1 VSSGAEGRRP
11 TLLVVGLSR
20 ETAPVE
26 VRERASL
33 SEFAAG
39 RLLRALRRTQAVDE
53 ALALSTCNRTEVY
66 ALVVPGEAAHAP
78 RRIREMLSRETSI
91 SREELVQLGYDR
103 RDGDA
108 AEHLLGVVAGLNSTM
123 LGEPEVVGQAR
134 AAGALAREEGTL
146 GRVLEGLLRH
156 AFAAGRR
163 VRTETAIARGIT
175 SVSSVAVELARGLT
189 GDLADRTALVIGAG
203 EVASAVAHRLS
214 SIGSGR
220 LLIANRSPARAA
232 ALARQT
238 GGRAIPLDALAE
250 ALRDADLVVCATAA
264 ASPLLTRRML
274 AEAGGRRAIVVLDLA
289 VPRNVEPA
297 AHDLPGVVLRDIDE
311 IQRIAARNLDERRRE
326 LPRARSIVRAEVDHF
341 QRWRDGLEAEPLLA
355 ALHRGAEE
363 IRSRELDRALA
374 RSPEMSDAERLRLEN
389 VTRSLTTRLLHEPTE
404 RIRRA
409 TASDAGL
416 AQLYELLSAL
426 GYRDPQPEPVI
437 SAWEPPEV
445 ATARRNGG
453 RPRATP
459 ARSSSSFASRC
470 A

>member
-1 VSSGAEGRRP
+1 VSPGAEARRA

-26 VRERASL
+26 VRERAAL
-33 SEFAAG
+33 SEASAR
-39 RLLRALRRTQAVDE
+39 RLLRALRCTQAVDE

-66 ALVVPGEAAHAP
+66 ALVASDQAAQAP
-78 RRIREMLSRETSI
+78 NRIRELLSRETSI

-108 AEHLLGVVAGLNSTM
+108 AEHLLGVVAGLNSTI
-123 LGEPEVVGQAR
+123 LGEPQVVGQAR
-134 AAGALAREEGTL
+134 AAGALAREERTL

-175 SVSSVAVELARGLT
+175 SVSSVAVELARGLA
-189 GDLADRTALVIGAG
+189 GDPADRTALVVGAG

-214 SIGSGR
+214 AIGAGR
-220 LLIANRSPARAA
+220 LLIANRSGARAA

-238 GGRAIPLDALAE
+238 AGRAIPLDALAD
-250 ALRDADLVVCATAA
+250 ALCDADVVVCATAA
-264 ASPLLTRRML
+264 PGPLVTRGML
-274 AEAGGRRAIVVLDLA
+274 ARDGGRRAIVVLDLA

-326 LPRARSIVRAEVDHF
+326 LPRAWSIVRAEVEHF
-341 QRWRDGLEAEPLLA
+341 QRWRAGLEAEPLLA

-363 IRSRELDRALA
+363 IRRRELERALA
-374 RSPEMSDAERLRLEN
+374 RAPDMSEAEQLRLEA
-389 VTRSLTTRLLHEPTE
+389 VTRSLITKLLHEPSE
-404 RIRRA
+404 RIREA
-409 TASDAGL
+409 A
-416 AQLYELLSAL
+416 
-426 GYRDPQPEPVI
+426 I
-437 SAWEPPEV
+437 SAWEQPAA
-445 ATARRNGG
+445 ATARRIGE